1 MDISGKISKYAVRQQ
16 IPNHLIP
23 MRYISTLIAF
33 ILLASTGRAQTIVFN
48 MVLFGDSVG
57 LSTITKS
64 HPAPGEDLYVLDS
77 HIKAKVLWITRENRT
92 HYEARY
98 KDGKMVSATFSEINN
113 GKKDK
118 WSNIQYDGSMYQV
131 DSYHG
136 KKSFKE
142 VPTHSI
148 GSLYC
153 DVYDAS
159 RKRFFYEPEADFN
172 ELNFPDANTIEFRS
186 SDGNKNVYHFKNG
199 HITDAEFHTTLA
211 TVYLKRV
218 K

>member
-1 MDISGKISKYAVRQQ
+1 MIS
-16 IPNHLIP
+16 
-23 MRYISTLIAF
+23 
-33 ILLASTGRAQTIVFN
+33 AQTLVFN

-57 LSTITKS
+57 LSTITKTHEADGS
-64 HPAPGEDLYVLDS
+64 EHYILNS
-77 HIKAKVLWITRENRT
+77 HIKAKILWITRENQT
-92 HYEARY
+92 HYEAHY
-98 KDGKMVSATFSEINN
+98 KDGKLISATYYEINN

-118 WSNIQYDGSMYQV
+118 WSNIKYDGKVYQV

-136 KKSFKE
+136 KKSFNE

-153 DVYDAS
+153 DGYNAS

-172 ELNFPDANTIEFRS
+172 DLKFPDTNTIEFKS
-186 SDGNKNVYHFKNG
+186 SDGNKNIYHFKNG
-199 HITDAEFHTTLA
+199 QITDAEFHTTLA

-218 K
+218 R

>member
-1 MDISGKISKYAVRQQ
+1 MHR
-16 IPNHLIP
+16 LF
-23 MRYISTLIAF
+23 AF
-33 ILLASTGRAQTIVFN
+33 LLCFVLASGTRAQTLVFN
-48 MVLFGDSVG
+48 MLLFGDSVG
-57 LSTITKS
+57 LSTITKT
-64 HPAPGEDLYVLDS
+64 HDANGIDNYLLDS
-77 HIKAKVLWITRENRT
+77 RIRAKILWITRENHT

-98 KDGKMVSATFSEINN
+98 KDGKLISSVYYEINN

-118 WSNIQYDGSMYQV
+118 WSNVQYDGTMYQV

-153 DVYDAS
+153 DVYNAS

-172 ELNFPDANTIEFRS
+172 DLNFPAPNTIEFKS

-199 HITDAEFHTTLA
+199 QVSDAEFHTTLA

>member
-1 MDISGKISKYAVRQQ
+1 MHR
-16 IPNHLIP
+16 PF
-23 MRYISTLIAF
+23 AF
-33 ILLASTGRAQTIVFN
+33 LLCFVLASGTRAQTLVFN
-48 MVLFGDSVG
+48 MLLFGDSVG
-57 LSTITKS
+57 LSTITKT
-64 HPAPGEDLYVLDS
+64 HDANGIDNYLLDS
-77 HIKAKVLWITRENRT
+77 RIRAKILWITRENHT

-98 KDGKMVSATFSEINN
+98 KDGKLISSVYYEINN

-118 WSNIQYDGSMYQV
+118 WSNVQYDGTMYQV

-153 DVYDAS
+153 DVYNAS

-172 ELNFPDANTIEFRS
+172 DLNFPAPNTIEFKS

-199 HITDAEFHTTLA
+199 QVSDAEFHTTLA